1 MAYKVS
7 VKGMDKLEKAFENG
21 VKGVTG
27 CMKRSVYS
35 GADVI
40 ADSVR
45 ANLAGALK
53 RAEVKG
59 YQIILTS
66 HGDLEKSLT
75 ISRIVTIGGTVQT
88 KVGFGGYDR
97 KGVPNTLKAGVLES
111 GRSKQDGR
119 TKTHFF
125 SNAVKS
131 SRKPARNAMR
141 EEFLESFKN
150 SIGE

>member
-75 ISRIVTIGGTVQT
+75 ISRIVTI
-88 KVGFGGYDR
+88 DR
-97 KGVPNTLKAGVLES
+97 RDQGRFWRLRPKRRAELPES
-111 GRSKQDGR
+111 GRSGIRAQQTGWADKNTLLQQRGE
-119 TKTHFF
+119 KL
-125 SNAVKS
+125 
-131 SRKPARNAMR
+131 
-141 EEFLESFKN
+141 EETRAERDAGGVLR
-150 SIGE
+150 IIQ